1 MDDYYTIAP
10 MAGYKGWGMAVMV
23 DIIAG
28 TLFGGGTG
36 DRAKDFAEGPSLMMM
51 ALDIKAFNDEEK
63 YYSDVDARIS
73 ELKASKLAKNSKG
86 ILMPGEIESEKFEVS
101 EKTGLVE
108 VLPENLK
115 MVNDLADEMNMER
128 IAVVE

>member
-1 MDDYYTIAP
+1 
-10 MAGYKGWGMAVMV
+10 
-23 DIIAG
+23 
-28 TLFGGGTG
+28 
-36 DRAKDFAEGPSLMMM
+36 
-51 ALDIKAFNDEEK
+51 
-63 YYSDVDARIS
+63 
-73 ELKASKLAKNSKG
+73 
-86 ILMPGEIESEKFEVS
+86 MPGEIESEKFEVS

>member
-1 MDDYYTIAP
+1 M
-10 MAGYKGWGMAVMV
+10 
-23 DIIAG
+23 
-28 TLFGGGTG
+28 
-36 DRAKDFAEGPSLMMM
+36 
-51 ALDIKAFNDEEK
+51 
-63 YYSDVDARIS
+63 DARIS

-86 ILMPGEIESEKFEVS
+86 ILMPGEIESEKFEIS

>member
-1 MDDYYTIAP
+1 
-10 MAGYKGWGMAVMV
+10 
-23 DIIAG
+23 
-28 TLFGGGTG
+28 
-36 DRAKDFAEGPSLMMM
+36 MMM